1 MKDSDFQKLI
11 ELKQQELVIKQE
23 IIRAPKRIIRILENS
38 LATKFDSEIAEL

>member
-1 MKDSDFQKLI
+1 MKDADFQKLI

-23 IIRAPKRIIRILENS
+23 IIRAQKRIIRILENS